1 MGAASL
7 VVHVLLAAVLVGPQI
22 LMFYAVAPAS
32 WLIDDHA
39 LRTSVVR
46 VIARRFA
53 TLSAVALVGLLVT
66 GLYQFYTPS
75 IVPLSIREDMNDH
88 RWGMVFQL
96 KMTLF
101 LVLIAM
107 VGFHAA
113 VLARRIARVTEA
125 VASGQLEMW
134 ELERARRNSLV
145 FSGLMIVVSVAILAL
160 GVLLAYPPFADA
172 KVQGG

>member
-7 VVHVLLAAVLVGPQI
+7 VVHVLLAAILVGPQI

-53 TLSAVALVGLLVT
+53 TLSVVALVGLLAT
-66 GLYQFYTPS
+66 GLFQFYTPS
-75 IVPLSIREDMNDH
+75 IVPPSIREEMNAY

-107 VGFHAA
+107 IGFHAA
-113 VLARRIARVTEA
+113 VLARRIGRVTDA
-125 VASGQLEMW
+125 VAAGRMEMW
-134 ELERARRNSLV
+134 ELERVRRNSLL
-145 FSGLMIVVSVAILAL
+145 FSGLMIAVSVAILAL
-160 GVLLAYPPFADA
+160 GVLLAYPPFADQS
-172 KVQGG
+172 V